1 MDYFL
6 IIMLWLFLA
15 ILGPF
20 LFGWANVIDNY
31 LTNKIFKR
39 TTTLLFYAG
48 TINILFLPI
57 IFLITKPSLPP
68 LYIIPILCV
77 IAPLDILYLFP
88 YFKALQ
94 HEDTS
99 TVSSLFS
106 LGKIFVPIL
115 AFFII
120 GEVLLTK
127 QYFGVALIII
137 ASALV
142 TLEAGAKI
150 RFNRAFNYMMASSL
164 FLALEAVLF
173 KFSINEIGWGTTFF
187 WVDVISI
194 LVMGSFLFV
203 KKERVEI
210 KKQFCNMKKF
220 AKIFV
225 IEEIITSGAFLAI
238 TFAFV
243 YAPVTIVIAIGA
255 LQPFF
260 VLLYAV
266 LFSKKFP
273 TFFKDKIDWRS
284 LAKKSFFFALMGI
297 GVYLVV

>member
-1 MDYFL
+1 LDYFL
-6 IIMLWLFLA
+6 IIMLWLFYA

-48 TINILFLPI
+48 TVNILFLPI
-57 IFLITKPSLPP
+57 IFLITKPSFPP
-68 LYIIPILCV
+68 LYIIPLLLV

-106 LGKIFVPIL
+106 LGKIFVPVL

-127 QYFGVALIII
+127 QYFGFGLIIL

-142 TLEAGAKI
+142 TLERGAKI
-150 RFNRAFNYMMASSL
+150 KFNRAFNYMMASSL
-164 FLALEAVLF
+164 VISFEAVLF

-194 LVMGSFLFV
+194 LVMASFLLS

-210 KKQFCNMKKF
+210 KKKFKHMKKF

-225 IEEIITSGAFLAI
+225 VEEIITTGGFLAV

-243 YAPVTIVIAIGA
+243 FAPVTLVVAIGA

-266 LFSKKFP
+266 LFSKRFP
-273 TFFKDKIDWRS
+273 KFFKEKIDWKS
-284 LAKKSFFFALMGI
+284 LLKKSLFFALMI
-297 GVYLVV
+297 VGVYLVV

>member
-1 MDYFL
+1 
-6 IIMLWLFLA
+6 MLWLFFA
-15 ILGPF
+15 FLGPF

-68 LYIIPILCV
+68 LYILPLLFA

-120 GEVLLTK
+120 GEILLPK
-127 QYFGVALIII
+127 QYIGFVLIIT
-137 ASALV
+137 ASALL
-142 TLEAGAKI
+142 TLQKGAKI
-150 RFNRAFNYMMASSL
+150 KLNRAFNYMIASSL
-164 FLALEAVLF
+164 FLALEAVLL
-173 KFSINEIGWGTTFF
+173 KFSITEIGWGTTFF

-194 LVMGSFLFV
+194 LVVASFLLS

-210 KKQFCNMKKF
+210 KK
-220 AKIFV
+220 
-225 IEEIITSGAFLAI
+225 
-238 TFAFV
+238 
-243 YAPVTIVIAIGA
+243 
-255 LQPFF
+255 
-260 VLLYAV
+260 
-266 LFSKKFP
+266 
-273 TFFKDKIDWRS
+273 
-284 LAKKSFFFALMGI
+284 
-297 GVYLVV
+297 